1 MRRFFLGLI
10 FMLLAGATV
19 FAAGATGDLKLDVM
33 GDLGAGAKNQAE
45 VIAPDG
51 KVVAKVTPG
60 ATVALPPGIYK
71 LRLPLIG
78 GAITKDDIAIE
89 AGRTHTVLIPNATVL
104 SVSVKDKE
112 GHDPGFTV
120 TVDQTD
126 APHTRLATFLSGEK
140 LLFAPSMVDV
150 RVDAPPQGYDWH
162 AVTLIPGQ
170 RKALTL
176 DEVQRAELT
185 IQPVLSK
192 LAMDK
197 TSRVIVYRAGTQSQV
212 AVSDP
217 APEHRITLEPGN
229 YDIFV
234 ENHSGKGRPYS
245 TLNGIHLD
253 PGAKVSREVPLD

>member
-1 MRRFFLGLI
+1 MRRLFLGLI
-10 FMLLAGATV
+10 FMLIACANA

-33 GDLGAGAKNQAE
+33 GDLGAGANNQAE
-45 VIAPDG
+45 VIASDG
-51 KVVAKVTPG
+51 KTIAKITPG
-60 ATVALPPGIYK
+60 ATVALPPGTYK

-78 GAITKDDIAIE
+78 GTITKDDIAIE
-89 AGRTHTVLIPNATVL
+89 AGRTHTVLISNAAVL
-104 SVSVKDKE
+104 SVSVKDKD
-112 GHDPGFTV
+112 GHDPGFSV
-120 TVDQTD
+120 TVNQTD

-150 RVDAPPQGYDWH
+150 KVDAPPQGYDWH
-162 AVTLIPGQ
+162 AVTLIPGR

-217 APEHRITLEPGN
+217 APEHRITLEPGD

-234 ENHSGKGRPYS
+234 ENHSGKGRPYAS
-245 TLNGIHLD
+245 SNGIHLE
-253 PGAKVSREVPLD
+253 PGAKVAREVPLD

>member
-1 MRRFFLGLI
+1 MRR
-10 FMLLAGATV
+10 LLAIQTIAVGIWVLAI
-19 FAAGATGDLKLDVM
+19 AASTTGDLKLDVM

-45 VIAPDG
+45 VIASDG

-60 ATVALPPGIYK
+60 AGVALPPGIYK

-78 GAITKDDIAIE
+78 GSITKDDIAIV
-89 AGRTHTVLIPNATVL
+89 AGRTHTVLIQNAAVL

-112 GHDPGFTV
+112 GHDPGFSV
-120 TVDQTD
+120 TVNQSD
-126 APHTRLATFLSGEK
+126 APHNRIATFLSGEK

-150 RVDAPPQGYDWH
+150 KVDAPPQGYDWH

-176 DEVQRAELT
+176 DEVQRGELV
-185 IQPVLSK
+185 IQPMLAK

-197 TSRVIVYRAGTQSQV
+197 TSRVVVYRAGTQRQV
-212 AVSDP
+212 AVSEP

-245 TLNGIHLD
+245 TLNGVHLD